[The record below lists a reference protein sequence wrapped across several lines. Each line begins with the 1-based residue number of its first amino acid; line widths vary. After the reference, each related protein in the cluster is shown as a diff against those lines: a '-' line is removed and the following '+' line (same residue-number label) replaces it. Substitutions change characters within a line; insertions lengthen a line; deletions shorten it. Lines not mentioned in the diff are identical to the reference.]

1 MSKTSD
7 LPLPPQTMLNFS
19 KMDGNKKVVGST
31 FLGAGGGGGGGKEW
45 DELKAVQKIVIRS
58 PV

>member
-31 FLGAGGGGGGGKEW
+31 LLGAGGGEEW

>member
-19 KMDGNKKVVGST
+19 KTDGNKKVVGST
-31 FLGAGGGGGGGKEW
+31 FLGAGGGGEEW

>member
-1 MSKTSD
+1 
-7 LPLPPQTMLNFS
+7 MLNFS

-31 FLGAGGGGGGGKEW
+31 FLGAGGGGGKEW